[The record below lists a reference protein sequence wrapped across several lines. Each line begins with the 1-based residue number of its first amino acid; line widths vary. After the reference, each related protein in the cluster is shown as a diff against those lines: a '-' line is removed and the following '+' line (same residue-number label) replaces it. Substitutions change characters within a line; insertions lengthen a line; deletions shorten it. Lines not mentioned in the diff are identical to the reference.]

1 MSTFKLII
9 IQFFLSFIVNIYNG
23 DNENEDGNYP
33 ETIQFIDE
41 LNEESNKYKLIIMI
55 IKYIS
60 KSFN

>member
-41 LNEESNKYKLIIMI
+41 LNEEIKFHNKKKAIN
-55 IKYIS
+55 IS
-60 KSFN
+60 LLL